1 MARKRATLETC
12 VSATNIVTQTWR
24 QMLRSGREPIA
35 RSLPSRKRQK
45 VLEGGAKGAKGNDV
59 GAAVGKVGT
68 RDICGV
74 AGEGDTMQKGS
85 AGPPGPPV
93 PAGLAG
99 STGWRGWR
107 RGQRSQRQWKRLD
120 P

>member
-1 MARKRATLETC
+1 M
-12 VSATNIVTQTWR
+12 
-24 QMLRSGREPIA
+24 
-35 RSLPSRKRQK
+35 
-45 VLEGGAKGAKGNDV
+45 LEGGAKGAKGNDV